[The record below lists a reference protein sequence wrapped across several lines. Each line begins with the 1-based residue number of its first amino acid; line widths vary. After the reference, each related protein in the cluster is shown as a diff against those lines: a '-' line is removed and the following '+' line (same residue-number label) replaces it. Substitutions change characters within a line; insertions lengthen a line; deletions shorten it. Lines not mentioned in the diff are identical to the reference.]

1 MNWYESPFG
10 HVKYALATSN
20 KQMRKEGFNTSPSD
34 APACT
39 IFFETNELIV
49 FVDKKQAKY
58 RKQAEVIALI
68 VHEAV
73 HVWQEIKQRMGE
85 QNPSIE
91 FEAYSI
97 QQIVVNLVSDY
108 YG

>member
-10 HVKYALATSN
+10 HIRYALATTR
-20 KQMRKEGFNTSPSD
+20 KQMKKEGFEPSPSD
-34 APACT
+34 APAST
-39 IFFETNELIV
+39 VFFDSGELIV
-49 FVDKKQAKY
+49 FVDKKQA
-58 RKQAEVIALI
+58 RHREQAEVIALI